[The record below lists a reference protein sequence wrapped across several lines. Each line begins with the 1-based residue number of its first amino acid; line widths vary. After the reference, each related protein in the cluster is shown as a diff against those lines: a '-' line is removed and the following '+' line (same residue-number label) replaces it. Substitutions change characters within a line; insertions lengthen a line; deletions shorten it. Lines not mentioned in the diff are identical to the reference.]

1 MAAGGAAAGGFD
13 PGHAGPVHDA
23 QFDYYGRRLATA
35 GGDARVKVFDVL
47 AGGGGA
53 DGAPAAGAGT
63 PQALGDLV
71 GHEGPVWQVRSPFF
85 PPLPPPRSPPSAPL
99 PLLPGRSLRRLR
111 GFVEPSP
118 APWSRGRSRGRGRV
132 SWAWVSSLCC
142 DRGGR

>member
-85 PPLPPPRSPPSAPL
+85 PPLPPPIAPLRPSAPPPWAFPPAFAGVCGTVPR
-99 PLLPGRSLRRLR
+99 PLVQG
-111 GFVEPSP
+111 
-118 APWSRGRSRGRGRV
+118 
-132 SWAWVSSLCC
+132 
-142 DRGGR
+142 